1 MIKRTL
7 EISQQPFHL
16 AVKNDQ
22 LQLLDKEA
30 VQSVRA
36 TVPCED
42 LGLLLVEHAGTT
54 YSHPALLRLLHYG
67 AAVVLCGPDHLP
79 AGMLLPLGDHTE
91 IVSRLRLQ
99 IAAAKPLRKQL
110 WSQIVRAKIRAQAA
124 NLPAGSAVR
133 SRLLEMA
140 RELRSGDPQ
149 NVESQAARSYWSVWL
164 HSNGI
169 NPTDKMN
176 QGGADVSPANSQ
188 GGADVSSAIGDTL
201 NNLLAAAAD
210 FRRDPA
216 GLPPNNLLNYGY
228 AVMRAAVARAV
239 VSAGLHPSLGLH
251 HRNRSNA
258 FCLADDLVEPL
269 RPIVDARVRDLYLEG
284 QADLIPPVKAA
295 LLELLTAPVRV
306 GDDVGPLMVAL
317 HRYAAS
323 LVRCLEGAEK
333 SLAIPVLE
341 LEKC

>member
-1 MIKRTL
+1 MIKRTV
-7 EISQQPFHL
+7 EISQQPCHL
-16 AVKNDQ
+16 AVRNDQ
-22 LQLLDKEA
+22 LLLLDKEDY
-30 VQSVRA
+30 QTTRA
-36 TVPCED
+36 TIPCED

-79 AGMLLPLGDHTE
+79 AGMLLPLGEHTE

-124 NLPAGSAVR
+124 NLAQGDAVR

-149 NVESQAARSYWSVWL
+149 NVEAQAARSYWGVWL
-164 HSNGI
+164 HSNG
-169 NPTDKMN
+169 PSP
-176 QGGADVSPANSQ
+176 GGA
-188 GGADVSSAIGDTL
+188 GAPPAIGDSVNSL
-201 NNLLAAAAD
+201 IAAAD

-228 AVMRAAVARAV
+228 AIMRAAVARAV
-239 VSAGLHPSLGLH
+239 VSAGLHPALGLH

-269 RPIVDARVRDLYLEG
+269 RPIVDARVRELFLDGQTDLL
-284 QADLIPPVKAA
+284 PPVKAA

-306 GDDVGPLMVAL
+306 SDDVGPLMVAL

-323 LVRCLEGAEK
+323 LVRCLEGADK
-333 SLAIPVLE
+333 TLAIPVLE